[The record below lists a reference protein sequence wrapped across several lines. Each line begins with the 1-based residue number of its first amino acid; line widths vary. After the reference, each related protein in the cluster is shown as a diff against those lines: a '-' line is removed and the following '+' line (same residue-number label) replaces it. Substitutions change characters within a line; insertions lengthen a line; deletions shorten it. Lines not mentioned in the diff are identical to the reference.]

1 MKQYFVYILASKSR
15 TLYIGITNN
24 LHRRLYEHKHGL
36 IQGFTAKYNVNRLV
50 YYEYTEDVNAAIAR
64 EKELKG
70 WLRAKKIGLIESIN
84 PAWDD
89 LSAGG
94 VT

>member
-15 TLYIGITNN
+15 TLYIGVTNN
-24 LHRRLYEHKHGL
+24 LHRRLYEHKNGL
-36 IQGFTAKYNVNRLV
+36 IRGITAKYNVNRLV

-70 WLRAKKIGLIESIN
+70 WLLGKKIGLIESIN

-89 LSAGG
+89 LSVGG
-94 VT
+94 

>member
-1 MKQYFVYILASKSR
+1 LKQYFVYILASKSR
-15 TLYIGITNN
+15 TLHIGITND

-36 IQGFTAKYNVNRLV
+36 IKGFTAKYNVNRLV
-50 YYEYTEDVNAAIAR
+50 YYEYTEDVNAAITR

-70 WLRAKKIGLIESIN
+70 WLRAKKIGLIEEIN

-89 LSAGG
+89 LSVGG
-94 VT
+94 